1 MKTINYFSKFT
12 LTSIFILGLFHLLNL
27 PVLANQKIRIESI
40 VLSGNQSFNNNQIL
54 KLMDVKVGEIYDK
67 ELIRNDAD
75 RITKFYKNK
84 GFIYARVIESPN
96 IINDEVFIRLII
108 DEGRIRSFTLTG
120 NTKTKENVILRELLF
135 TKNDVY
141 IEADR
146 KESERI
152 LRQKP
157 YIGAAK
163 IESQWNENL
172 QGVDIHVTVTEYFSL
187 TGALDPGI
195 NNQTGYFLL
204 QMKDTNLFGSGQ
216 GSQIRYERI
225 SEVGEKTRGF
235 VTMKYR
241 IPRLFDSHLNFDG
254 QYIQDREGDSWSVFL
269 ERPQYSLK
277 SRWSGRLGISELIN
291 QVRWYEHGIR
301 TDTFEQTNYRAFGN
315 VVRYFGDRHHQ
326 NYIGMWFNS
335 TRINYYS
342 LESVAQSI
350 ASPMN
355 QDIKRVG
362 VLLGR
367 RNIGF
372 HKTRFLTGMGGE
384 EDFVTGSIYNLLVG
398 YSSPIYGSDRTQTYT
413 SLSFNSG
420 WESKNRLFGTAL
432 IDFSTGFTDQ
442 IEHSVIQSQCAFYI
456 KDVFNSGDIYR
467 VDKGFR
473 KNGLIDFH
481 QTIVAQ
487 FKSLMQYGWRGES
500 QVLLGADNGL
510 RGYAFRE
517 FSGEKMMLLSIES
530 RTLCGGSIFNS
541 INNGLTKIVTF
552 IAKPFVKNRTIDLGL
567 IMSFT
572 SFIDFGYIWDSEN
585 PFNEQDVKRGVGL
598 GLRGSFAKVSD
609 AGIFR
614 FEVAFPLDPTP
625 PDTIKPHFFYGIE
638 RVF

>member
-1 MKTINYFSKFT
+1 MLTF
-12 LTSIFILGLFHLLNL
+12 TSIMIFGLFHSKQQ
-27 PVLANQKIRIESI
+27 PVLANQQIRIESI
-40 VLSGNQSFNNNQIL
+40 VLSGNQSFGKEQIL
-54 KLMDVKVGEIYDK
+54 ELMDVKIGDNYEK
-67 ELIRNDAD
+67 ELIGNDTE
-75 RITKFYKNK
+75 RITNFYRNK
-84 GFIYARVIESPN
+84 GFLYVRVVESPN

-108 DEGRIRSFTLTG
+108 DEGKIRSFTLTG
-120 NTKTKENVILRELLF
+120 NTKTNENVILRELLF
-135 TKNDVY
+135 KKNDVY

-163 IESQWNENL
+163 IESEWNENL
-172 QGVDIHVTVTEYFSL
+172 QEVNIHVTVTEYFSL

-235 VTMKYR
+235 FTMKYR
-241 IPRLFDSHLNFDG
+241 IPRLFDSHINFNG
-254 QYIQDREGDSWSVFL
+254 QYIQDRDGDSWSVLL

-277 SRWSGRLGISELIN
+277 SRWKAKLGISELIN
-291 QVRWYEHGIR
+291 QVRWYEHGMR
-301 TDTFEQTNYRAFGN
+301 TDTFEETNNSAFGN
-315 VVRYFGDRHHQ
+315 IVRYFGDRHHQ
-326 NYIGMWFNS
+326 NYLGLWFNS
-335 TRINYYS
+335 TRTNYYS
-342 LESVAQSI
+342 LESIRRSI

-355 QDIKRVG
+355 HDIKHVG
-362 VLLGR
+362 ILLGR

-384 EDFVTGSIYNLLVG
+384 EDFVTGSIYNLSVG
-398 YSSPIYGSDRTQTYT
+398 YSSPIYGSDRTETYT
-413 SLSFNSG
+413 SVSFNSG
-420 WESKNRLFGTAL
+420 WESKDRLFGTAM
-432 IDFSTGFTDQ
+432 IDFSTSFTDQ
-442 IEHSVIQSQCAFYI
+442 IEHSVLQSGCAFYVR
-456 KDVFNSGDIYR
+456 DVFSSGDIYR

-473 KNGLIDFH
+473 KNGYIDFH

-487 FKSLMQYGWRGES
+487 FKSVMQYGLRGES

-517 FSGEKMMLLSIES
+517 FSGEKMMILSLES
-530 RTLCGGSIFNS
+530 RTLCGGSIFDS
-541 INNGLTKIVTF
+541 INNGLTQFVTF

-567 IMSFT
+567 IMSLT

-585 PFNEQDVKRGVGL
+585 PFNAQDIKRGVGF

-614 FEVAFPLDPTP
+614 IEVAFPLDPTP

-638 RVF
+638 RAF

>member
-1 MKTINYFSKFT
+1 M
-12 LTSIFILGLFHLLNL
+12 ILGVFYLLKQ
-27 PVLANQKIRIESI
+27 PVLANHHIRIKSI
-40 VLSGNQSFNNNQIL
+40 VLSGNQSFNQEQIL
-54 KLMDVKVGEIYDK
+54 QLMDVKIGEIYDEDSIK
-67 ELIRNDAD
+67 NDTD
-75 RITKFYKNK
+75 RITKFYRNK
-84 GFIYARVIESPN
+84 GYLYVRVVESPN

-108 DEGRIRSFTLTG
+108 DEGKIRSFTLTG

-135 TKNDVY
+135 QKNDVY

-163 IESQWNENL
+163 IESEWNEDL
-172 QGVDIHVTVTEYFSL
+172 QGVVVHVTVTEFFSL
-187 TGALDPGI
+187 TGAIDPGI
-195 NNQTGYFLL
+195 NNQTGYFLV
-204 QMKDTNLFGSGQ
+204 QMKETNLFGSGQ
-216 GSQIRYERI
+216 GSQIRYERT

-254 QYIQDREGDSWSVFL
+254 QYIQNKEGDSWSVLL

-277 SRWSGRLGISELIN
+277 SRWSAQLGISELIN
-291 QVRWYEHGIR
+291 QVRWYEDGMR
-301 TDTFEQTNYRAFGN
+301 TDTFEQTRNKASGKLL
-315 VVRYFGDRHHQ
+315 RYMGDRHHQ
-326 NYIGMWFNS
+326 NFMGVWFDS
-335 TRINYYS
+335 IRSNYYS
-342 LESVAQSI
+342 IESVSQSI

-355 QDIKRVG
+355 NDIKRVG
-362 VLLGR
+362 IILGR

-372 HKTRFLTGMGGE
+372 HKTRFLKGMGGD
-384 EDFVTGSIYNLLVG
+384 EDFVTGSVYNLSVG
-398 YSSPIYGSDRTQTYT
+398 YSSPLYGSERTETYT

-420 WESKNRLFGTAL
+420 WESKDRLFATAL
-432 IDFSTGFTDQ
+432 IGFKTGFTNQ
-442 IEHSVIQSQCAFYI
+442 IEHSVIQSGCAFYFR
-456 KDVFNSGDIYR
+456 DVFNTGDIYR

-487 FKSLMQYGWRGES
+487 FKSVLQYGWRGES

-510 RGYAFRE
+510 RGYALRE

-541 INNGLTKIVTF
+541 INNGLTKFATF

-567 IMSFT
+567 IMNLT
-572 SFIDFGYIWDSEN
+572 SFIDVGYIWDSDN
-585 PFNEQDVKRGVGL
+585 PFNVQDVKRGVGF
-598 GLRGSFAKVSD
+598 GLRGSVAKVSD

-625 PDTIKPHFFYGIE
+625 PDSFKPHLLYGIE
-638 RVF
+638 RAF

>member
-1 MKTINYFSKFT
+1 MFLAF
-12 LTSIFILGLFHLLNL
+12 FHSLNQ
-27 PVLANQKIRIESI
+27 PILANQHVWIKSI
-40 VLSGNQSFNNNQIL
+40 VLSGNQSFNQEQIL
-54 KLMDVKVGEIYDK
+54 QLMDVKIGEIYDEESIK
-67 ELIRNDAD
+67 NDTD
-75 RITKFYKNK
+75 RITKFYRNK
-84 GFIYARVIESPN
+84 GYLYVRVVESPN
-96 IINDEVFIRLII
+96 VINDEVFIRLII
-108 DEGRIRSFTLTG
+108 DEGKIRSFTLTG

-135 TKNDVY
+135 QKNDVY

-163 IESQWNENL
+163 IESGWNEDL
-172 QGVDIHVTVTEYFSL
+172 QGVVIHVTVTEFFSL

-195 NNQTGYFLL
+195 NNQTGYFLV
-204 QMKDTNLFGSGQ
+204 QMKETNLFGSGQ

-254 QYIQDREGDSWSVFL
+254 QYIQNREGDSWSVLL

-277 SRWSGRLGISELIN
+277 SRWSAQLGISELIN
-291 QVRWYEHGIR
+291 QVRWYEQGR
-301 TDTFEQTNYRAFGN
+301 KTDTFELTRNKASGN
-315 VVRYFGDRHHQ
+315 VLRYFGDRHHQ
-326 NYIGMWFNS
+326 NYIGVWFNS
-335 TRINYYS
+335 TRSNYYS
-342 LESVAQSI
+342 IESVSQSI

-355 QDIKRVG
+355 RDIKRVG
-362 VLLGR
+362 IQLGR

-372 HKTRFLTGMGGE
+372 HKTRFLKSMGGD
-384 EDFVTGSIYNLLVG
+384 EDFVTGSVYDLSVG
-398 YSSPIYGSDRTQTYT
+398 YSSPLYGSERTETYT
-413 SLSFNSG
+413 SLSFDSG
-420 WESKNRLFGTAL
+420 WESKDRLFATAL
-432 IDFSTGFTDQ
+432 IGFRTGFTNQ
-442 IEHSVIQSQCAFYI
+442 IEHSVIQSGCAFYFR
-456 KDVFNSGDIYR
+456 DVFNTGDIYR

-473 KNGLIDFH
+473 KNGLVDFH

-487 FKSLMQYGWRGES
+487 FKSVLQYGWRGES

-510 RGYAFRE
+510 RGYALRE

-541 INNGLTKIVTF
+541 INNGLTKFATF

-567 IMSFT
+567 IMSLT
-572 SFIDFGYIWDSEN
+572 SFIDVGYIWDSDN
-585 PFNEQDVKRGVGL
+585 PFNAQDVKRGVGF

-625 PDTIKPHFFYGIE
+625 PDSIKPHLLWGIE
-638 RVF
+638 RAF